1 MRITA
6 GANGIRQQQAVQP
19 GVDDAVA
26 RTQRDAATGRDE
38 GRQFA
43 VGLDV
48 DQLRI
53 GGGVAEGLHH
63 QIGGEAEA
71 GQILEF
77 VAGHRAGGVLRT
89 DGGHLRLAVGS
100 RTDAG
105 DAAGLADHLLGQ
117 RVTLAGIG
125 RVLRQAEQRAL
136 RQAEEFTGLGG
147 QATTD
152 DQRNAAAGAD
162 FVEDDQGLQL
172 GLGDG
177 GAVLGGGD
185 LAGGPVNLQFDL
197 VAHVHLAGVDFDRQ
211 RAGIFHG
218 VEEDRGD
225 LGAEADAAETLVR
238 DEGNVF
244 AGEPQHR
251 VGGGLARRTG
261 TDHVADVGDQVALG
275 SQLFELLERAAR
287 ARLVSFD
294 ARPRVLQHGQRVQ
307 RDVGARPGIR
317 RRRQVV
323 GIGFAGDLED
333 GQLLR
338 RRDFRTR
345 GEPLGIGPRL
355 HDCLGIGVAGLG
367 QLGDIVEKVEHQQRF
382 LEAFGGDGADTG
394 ISQQVDQRL
403 DVETAEHGAEQ
414 FSGLG
419 PGNQRTGLFALGDLG
434 QELGLDLGGI
444 IDAGRHAVG
453 DQFDQGGFLA
463 GRGILQQGDQFGG
476 LLLGQGQRGDTEG
489 CTFGNVGAIG
499 FKHGD
504 FLS

>member
-1 MRITA
+1 M
-6 GANGIRQQQAVQP
+6 
-19 GVDDAVA
+19 
-26 RTQRDAATGRDE
+26 
-38 GRQFA
+38 
-43 VGLDV
+43 
-48 DQLRI
+48 
-53 GGGVAEGLHH
+53 AEGLHH

-147 QATTD
+147 QAATD

-218 VEEDRGD
+218 VEEDRRD

-261 TDHVADVGDQVALG
+261 TDHVTDVGDQVALG
-275 SQLFELLERAAR
+275 GQFFQLLERAAR
-287 ARLVSFD
+287 TRLVGFD
-294 ARPRVLQHGQRVQ
+294 TRPRVLQHGQRVQ
-307 RDVGARPGIR
+307 RNIGARPGIGGR
-317 RRRQVV
+317 GKVV
-323 GIGFAGDLED
+323 GVGFAGDLEN

-338 RRDFRTR
+338 SRHFRTR
-345 GEPLGIGPRL
+345 GKPLAVGPRL
-355 HDCLGIGVAGLG
+355 HDRLGIGVAGLG
-367 QLGDIVEKVEHQQRF
+367 QFGNIVEEVEDQQRL
-382 LEAFGGDGADTG
+382 LETFGGDGADAG
-394 ISQQVDQRL
+394 IGQQVDQRL
-403 DVETAEHGAEQ
+403 DVETAQHGTEQ
-414 FSGLG
+414 FGGLG
-419 PGNQRTGLFALGDLG
+419 PGNQGTGFLALGHLG
-434 QELGLDLGGI
+434 QELGLDLGGV
-444 IDAGRHAVG
+444 IDAGRHAIS
-453 DQFDQGGFLA
+453 DQLDQGGFLA
-463 GRGILQQGDQFGG
+463 LRRVLQQGDQFGG
-476 LLLGQGQRGDTEG
+476 LLLGQGQRGDSEG
-489 CTFGNVGAIG
+489 CTLGNVGTIG